1 MNLAG
6 RVKNII
12 PIFESRQLYSVDI
25 LPDVASHKTN
35 AKCVEFLRLLKVDVD
50 EDRVMNRTPRQALA
64 TLQSFQG
71 NTLESFKDETESFAQ
86 WDMFLKLAVE
96 LMKPVRE
103 AHVTLLPTSV
113 SSNAGVIGKPCI
125 FVYRILIIICFQS
138 GRTRWKCG

>member
-71 NTLESFKDETESFAQ
+71 NTLESFKDETESFVQ
-86 WDMFLKLAVE
+86 WNMFLKLAVA

-103 AHVTLLPTSV
+103 AHATLLPSV
-113 SSNAGVIGKPCI
+113 SNDAGVIGTPCI

-138 GRTRWKCG
+138 ARTRWKCG

>member
-12 PIFESRQLYSVDI
+12 PIFESRQLYTLDI
-25 LPDVASHKTN
+25 LPDVPSHETN

-71 NTLESFKDETESFAQ
+71 NTLDSFRDDTESFVQ
-86 WDMFLKLAVE
+86 WNMFLKLAVE
-96 LMKPVRE
+96 LMKPIKE
-103 AHVTLLPTSV
+103 AHATTLLPTV
-113 SSNAGVIGKPCI
+113 SSNAGM
-125 FVYRILIIICFQS
+125 IIIVCVRASVVLVLFVFRVS
-138 GRTRWKCG
+138 